1 MDSLKEPFVAS
12 KSVSDQNGDHK
23 TLADSSEII
32 LEYSVTENALREEH
46 VCLRVAASN
55 SPKRCSRNVNK
66 VIYDPHGYRST
77 RRPIR

>member
-46 VCLRVAASN
+46 VCLRVVAKFTQTRLK
-55 SPKRCSRNVNK
+55 KREQG
-66 VIYDPHGYRST
+66 HL
-77 RRPIR
+77 